1 MIAKRIRKVDGFVL
15 ISILKK
21 KRTIEEIVEES
32 KNVNREDINIKSEMK
47 SRLKNLIYK
56 EKHLFSHLKNNS
68 FFEEI
73 TNKIKAINVI
83 KNSIRSENEKI
94 YIELVHQI
102 SNDIDYNRNCDRII
116 LANSRND

>member
-1 MIAKRIRKVDGFVL
+1 MIAKRTRDDDTFI
-15 ISILKK
+15 ITSILKIR
-21 KRTIEEIVEES
+21 RTQDEIDEES
-32 KNVNREDINIKSEMK
+32 KTVNREEINIKSDMK

-56 EKHLFSHLKNNS
+56 EKYLFRNLKKGIH
-68 FFEEI
+68 FQEI
-73 TNKIKAINVI
+73 TNKITAINLI

-102 SNDIDYNRNCDRII
+102 SNDIDYNRNCARII

>member
-1 MIAKRIRKVDGFVL
+1 MA
-15 ISILKK
+15 
-21 KRTIEEIVEES
+21 EEIVEES

-56 EKHLFSHLKNNS
+56 EKDLFSKLKNNS

-73 TNKIKAINVI
+73 TNKIKDINVI

-94 YIELVHQI
+94 YVELVHQI
-102 SNDIDYNRNCDRII
+102 SFDIDYNRNCNRII
-116 LANSRND
+116 LANSRKN